1 MGNQQTSGRSRSDTY
16 SRYEREGEDGRYV
29 TLDPN
34 DPSSSTDD
42 RVRFPFI

>member
-1 MGNQQTSGRSRSDTY
+1 MGNQQQTIGRPRSDTY

-34 DPSSSTDD
+34 DSSNQVEE
-42 RVRFPFI
+42 RV